1 MKQLVFQRYLFCC
14 SFSVYNKQLSQDQL
28 NKSCCSKVI
37 TFYTITWLL
46 CAFSS
51 VVDRDLLKDT
61 HTYGVSRPVFLFS
74 WWEWERG
81 QLAAAKETDK
91 NPLNIASYAGISKF
105 GKEARVSV
113 PRRKEKL
120 NLSFFSSFC
129 PNPLLFQHSNPSFLS
144 KHANTSRASF
154 PNNLEIPAEVA
165 TFNKP
170 FEFLLYKTNRLH
182 FSVCMSVHTEDVTAC
197 KEQRSIYLY
206 IIYLFMYIK
215 L

>member
-1 MKQLVFQRYLFCC
+1 MSIIWAYVKQLVFQRYLFCC

-46 CAFSS
+46 CTQMASA
-51 VVDRDLLKDT
+51 DLFFFF
-61 HTYGVSRPVFLFS
+61 HGESGSEAS
-74 WWEWERG
+74 WRLRRRLTKIF
-81 QLAAAKETDK
+81 QYSL
-91 NPLNIASYAGISKF
+91 LYAGISKLF
-105 GKEARVSV
+105 GKEARVAV
-113 PRRKEKL
+113 PRTKEKL

-129 PNPLLFQHSNPSFLS
+129 PNPLLFQHRNPSFLS